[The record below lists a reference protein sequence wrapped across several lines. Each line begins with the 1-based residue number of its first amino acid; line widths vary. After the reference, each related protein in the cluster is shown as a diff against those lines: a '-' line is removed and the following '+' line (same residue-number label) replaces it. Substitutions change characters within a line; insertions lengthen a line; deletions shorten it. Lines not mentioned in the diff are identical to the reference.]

1 MKKFEI
7 VRHQGEQTYIRQPAS
22 YIDVRVLAANS
33 NENHPVPAS
42 GAFVV
47 FSADGDFWAK
57 PNSTATIPVADV
69 TDGTGSELNPAAWN
83 LTNVTGINL
92 IASSARKVTL
102 SFYSA

>member
-7 VRHQGEQTYIRQPAS
+7 VRHDGEQTYIRHSSS
-22 YIDVRVLAANS
+22 YINNIVLGAGS
-33 NENHPVPAS
+33 NQNIAVPAS

-57 PNSTATIPVADV
+57 PNSAAAVPTVNITN
-69 TDGTGSELNPAAWN
+69 GNGSELNPAAWN
-83 LTNVTGINL
+83 LTSITGINL
-92 IASSARKVTL
+92 IASSARKISL